1 MLLEI
6 GKESIM
12 LNGFHFLLGHF
23 GILFGFHLLISVP

>member
-12 LNGFHFLLGHF
+12 LNGFHFSLGHF
-23 GILFGFHLLISVP
+23 DILFGFHLLISVP